1 MRVADKPGKLDGR
14 AHVASNLSALL
25 ASMTDN
31 QPIGTADKEFA
42 MKNASTVFL
51 VVLMFCSLG
60 LWGCTHQKNGA
71 YGAKIRDLENRYLKL
86 EEDYKGVVQAS
97 DQLRKKVGQLE
108 TQRTEL
114 NNQVDELKNIAR
126 ERDQLRIQ
134 LATRTAERDNLHG
147 QISQFRR
154 DVQELVGR
162 MDTAL
167 SQNGGSGNVPATTTS
182 RKSE

>member
-1 MRVADKPGKLDGR
+1 
-14 AHVASNLSALL
+14 
-25 ASMTDN
+25 
-31 QPIGTADKEFA
+31 

-51 VVLMFCSLG
+51 VVMMFCSLG

-71 YGAKIRDLENRYLKL
+71 YGAKIRELENRYLKL
-86 EEDYKGVVQAS
+86 EEDYKVVIQAS
-97 DQLRKKVGQLE
+97 DQLRKKVGHLE

-114 NNQVDELKNIAR
+114 NQQVDELKNIAR

-147 QISQFRR
+147 QLSQFRR
-154 DVQELVGR
+154 DVQELIGR

-167 SQNGGSGNVPATTTS
+167 AQSGSGNNNPVSAVPAS
-182 RKSE
+182 RNKD

>member
-1 MRVADKPGKLDGR
+1 MRVADKPGKMDGR
-14 AHVASNLSALL
+14 DHAASNLFALSV
-25 ASMTDN
+25 SMTEN
-31 QPIGTADKEFA
+31 QPFGTAAKELA

-51 VVLMFCSLG
+51 VVMMFCSLG

-71 YGAKIRDLENRYLKL
+71 YGAKIRELENRYLKL
-86 EEDYKGVVQAS
+86 EEDYKVVVQAS
-97 DQLRKKVGQLE
+97 DTLRKKVGQLE

-134 LATRTAERDNLHG
+134 LASRTTERDNLHG

-154 DVQELVGR
+154 DVQVLLGR

-167 SQNGGSGNVPATTTS
+167 TQNGGSEVGAVPTS